1 MLGHGLHPNADP
13 AASVTPYSVVKR
25 GRRRELLSLAPFART
40 DVAASSFGVLLF
52 PAERVIFTVMD
63 SPVPSSVHG
72 NRHPGS
78 FSK

>member
-13 AASVTPYSVVKR
+13 AACVTPYSVVKR

-52 PAERVIFTVMD
+52 PAERVIFTVTA
-63 SPVPSSVHG
+63 SPVRSSVHG
-72 NRHPGS
+72 NRYPGS